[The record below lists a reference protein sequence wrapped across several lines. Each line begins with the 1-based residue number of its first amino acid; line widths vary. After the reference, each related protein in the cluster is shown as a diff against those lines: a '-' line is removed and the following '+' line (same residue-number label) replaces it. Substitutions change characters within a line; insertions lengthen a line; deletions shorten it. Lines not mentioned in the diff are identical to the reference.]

1 VYLKSL
7 ALKGFKSFPDRTRLD
22 FGPGVSVVVG
32 PNGSGKSNITDAVL
46 WAMGEQSPLA
56 VRGQSM
62 QDVIF
67 GGGRG
72 VQARSA
78 AEVELVLDNSDGT
91 VALPLTEIS
100 ILRRLHRSGE
110 GEYRLNGAR
119 CRLVDVIE
127 VLSDTGL
134 GKETHSVISQ
144 GRVDAIVNS
153 KPRDRRLLIE
163 EAAGLG
169 KHRKRRRRA
178 QLKLERTQGNLDR
191 ALDVEREARSRLR
204 PLKRQAEAAELHQRL
219 ESQMLEARL
228 LLAREALRVRRL
240 ELAEAEARVQ
250 AARAARTEVEGGLQE
265 VVARRSLAERALA
278 ERSASH
284 DELSR
289 RALHA
294 GAAAE
299 RLQLRHE
306 QALTTAAGLAERV
319 QRAAR
324 EIELLEEAST
334 EGEGVLD
341 ADGERR
347 IGAIE
352 RELAELEHER
362 ERELERELAEL
373 ERSREDAAAE
383 VAELDA
389 ALAEAREAREVA
401 DEQAEEAR
409 GALREA
415 ERAVEAARRDAARV
429 GSELA
434 AVNQFLRSSVVGR
447 AADGKRDGASGNGT
461 PGALSEALRVEPGYE
476 LALAAAL
483 GGRLD
488 AALVPDLA
496 GAAALLDRA
505 GPDGAMA
512 LLAETGMLA
521 ERGMLAGGEGL
532 PAAVEGECLPAS
544 ADQRSSD
551 AAPLVASAPP
561 APGARPL
568 IELVDGPAPMLALA
582 RRLLAD
588 TWVLERLEDLPDDF
602 AGVAVTPRGRVWF
615 AALGEVRQ
623 VAEGGSERVLAR
635 RNEREQLIL
644 ASEAAA
650 AAEHAA
656 RGVAG
661 QAQESAASA
670 DLAREEADGELR
682 EAARAHAHALEGERH
697 AAWLVEQRR
706 AAPEQGPLAVRR
718 AQLEG
723 ELAAERRAAE
733 RLAREHAERL
743 ERLGRLR
750 AQHAADT
757 ALAPLAERLAVAL
770 HAAGEAVAAR
780 AGELQRELD
789 TYRAAGEA
797 MAAELR
803 ACAAAEAEIQA
814 RLRTQGEAVT
824 AAEVSAQRLR
834 DHTDEALVE
843 LRAVREQLELPAAE
857 GAEGTG
863 AATEGEPEGTGA
875 AEPQGA
881 VEGATWGAAKA
892 GPMGAAAAEDSSS
905 EVPTATGVES
915 EVAGGTAA
923 DKRDREVAEEL
934 DEDPE
939 PLDAEQVQ
947 ALTARLERLR
957 RRREQLGPVNPL
969 AQEEYAEALAH
980 VEELEARRSDLETAL
995 RELRTLIRDTDR
1007 QIHETFR
1014 ATFEAAARNFEELAS
1029 DLFPGGGGRLRLV
1042 KDALVPR
1049 PVLGGQPL
1057 PDGASA
1063 GSGNERDS
1071 EAAAEREEQRAGIV
1085 VATTESGGVDGNG
1098 ARDGGAVGS
1107 GDGEDVDGEGG
1118 NALSNADSSY
1128 DPDEELLGVEIEITP
1143 AGKSTKRLSLLSGGE
1158 KSMTALAFLFAVF
1171 LARPCPFYILDEVEA
1186 ALDDLNL
1193 ERFLSLLRRYANR
1206 AQFIVITHQK
1216 RTMEAADWLYGVSMA
1231 GNGVSKVLSRRLPP
1245 AAQEPSDV
1253 VPAPVPQTTLAL
1265 EPESVPAPMYETGA
1279 EPEDAEP
1286 GDTTEPDDQ
1295 GKAPETAEVLG
1306 TAEVPHLAEVA

>member
-1 VYLKSL
+1 VLCTRATEDADPAPTCGLRAVYLKSL
-7 ALKGFKSFPDRTRLD
+7 TLKGFKSFPDRTRLD

-78 AEVELVLDNSDGT
+78 AEVEFVLDNSDGT
-91 VALPLTEIS
+91 VALPLGEIS

-178 QLKLERTQGNLDR
+178 QLKLERTQDNLDR

-219 ESQMLEARL
+219 ERQLLEARL
-228 LLAREALRVRRL
+228 QLAREALRVRRL
-240 ELAEAEARVQ
+240 ELAEAETRAQ
-250 AARAARTEVEGGLQE
+250 AARAARTEVEGGLRE

-278 ERSASH
+278 ERSERH
-284 DELSR
+284 EELSR

-299 RLQLRHE
+299 RLQLRSE
-306 QALTTAAGLAERV
+306 QASTTATGLTERTL
-319 QRAAR
+319 RSAR
-324 EIELLEEAST
+324 EIELLEASA
-334 EGEGVLD
+334 EGEDGVLD
-341 ADGERR
+341 ADGAQRV
-347 IGAIE
+347 GAIE
-352 RELAELEHER
+352 QELAELER
-362 ERELERELAEL
+362 EREQQLERELAEL
-373 ERSREDAAAE
+373 ERSLEEAAAE

-389 ALAEAREAREVA
+389 VLAEAREARAEA

-409 GALREA
+409 RALREA
-415 ERAVEAARRDAARV
+415 ERAIEVARRDAARV

-434 AVNQFLRSSVVGR
+434 AVNQFLRTHSAMGASV
-447 AADGKRDGASGNGT
+447 ADQPRDGGSQDGT
-461 PGALSEALRVEPGYE
+461 PRALSEALRVEPGYE

-496 GAAALLDRA
+496 GAVALLDRA
-505 GPDGAMA
+505 GPDGATA
-512 LLAETGMLA
+512 LLAETGM
-521 ERGMLAGGEGL
+521 RAGGECL
-532 PAAVEGECLPAS
+532 PASVETGMRAGGECLPASVETGMRAGGECLPAS
-544 ADQRSSD
+544 ADRRASD
-551 AAPLVASAPP
+551 PPPAEASAPP

-568 IELVDGPAPMLALA
+568 IELVDGPPSVLALA

-588 TWVLERLEDLPDDF
+588 AWVLERLEDLPDDF
-602 AGVAVTPRGRVWF
+602 AGVAVTPHGRVWF

-635 RNEREQLIL
+635 RNEREQLIV
-644 ASEAAA
+644 ASEQAA
-650 AAEHAA
+650 AAEQTARTAA
-656 RGVAG
+656 E
-661 QAQESAASA
+661 QTQEAAATA
-670 DLAREEADGELR
+670 DLAREEADGALR
-682 EAARAHAHALEGERH
+682 EAVRDHARALEQERH
-697 AAWLVEQRR
+697 ASWLIEQRR

-743 ERLGRLR
+743 ARLARLH

-770 HAAGEAVAAR
+770 RAAGEAVLAR
-780 AGELQRELD
+780 ASELQQELD
-789 TYRAAGEA
+789 SYRAAGEE

-803 ACAAAEAEIQA
+803 ACAAREAEIQA

-824 AAEVSAQRLR
+824 AAEVAAQRLR
-834 DHTDEALVE
+834 DHTEEAVLE
-843 LRAVREQLELPAAE
+843 LRTVREQLELPAAAGDSVE
-857 GAEGTG
+857 REPDLDLEEAKPAGEAPPAE
-863 AATEGEPEGTGA
+863 EGEAEDEA
-875 AEPQGA
+875 AEHEQEGEVF
-881 VEGATWGAAKA
+881 VEAL
-892 GPMGAAAAEDSSS
+892 
-905 EVPTATGVES
+905 
-915 EVAGGTAA
+915 
-923 DKRDREVAEEL
+923 EE
-934 DEDPE
+934 EENPE

-947 ALTARLERLR
+947 MLTARLERLR

-969 AQEEYAEALAH
+969 AKEEYAEALAH

-1014 ATFEAAARNFEELAS
+1014 ATFEAAARNFGELAR
-1029 DLFPGGGGRLRLV
+1029 DLFPGGGGELRLV
-1042 KDALVPR
+1042 KDALAPR

-1057 PDGASA
+1057 PGAAAGVGGGTGAS
-1063 GSGNERDS
+1063 GGEERDG
-1071 EAAAEREEQRAGIV
+1071 EAAAEREEQG
-1085 VATTESGGVDGNG
+1085 T
-1098 ARDGGAVGS
+1098 AVGRRPAE
-1107 GDGEDVDGEGG
+1107 GGGEGG
-1118 NALSNADSSY
+1118 DDLDTAGSAY

-1193 ERFLSLLRRYANR
+1193 ERFLSLLRRYADR

-1245 AAQEPSDV
+1245 AAE
-1253 VPAPVPQTTLAL
+1253 APQ
-1265 EPESVPAPMYETGA
+1265 PEMVEAA
-1279 EPEDAEP
+1279 
-1286 GDTTEPDDQ
+1286 
-1295 GKAPETAEVLG
+1295 
-1306 TAEVPHLAEVA
+1306 